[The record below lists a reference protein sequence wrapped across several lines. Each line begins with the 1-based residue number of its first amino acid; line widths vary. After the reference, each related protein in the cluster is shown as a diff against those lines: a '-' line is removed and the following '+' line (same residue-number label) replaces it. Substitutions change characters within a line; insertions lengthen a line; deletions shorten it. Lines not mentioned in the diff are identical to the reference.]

1 MSLYETYQEM
11 VKQAEEEAVVTDT
24 EKARVQVILEKTA
37 EAEEMIKKAGITE
50 YTNEELADVVTA
62 LINKDI
68 EQEES
73 TEKIAQLYD
82 MGRIMAQGFDAE
94 LATIEQ
100 KKQK

>member
-82 MGRIMAQGFDAE
+82 MGRIMAQGFDTE